1 MNDYRLQ
8 QMKKQLQKDPTQ
20 QEIDAA
26 GPPPIATDTNFDL
39 DESYTEGV
47 DNYTPSMDELESWFN
62 DSGCPCTGPCECW
75 VEHDGTCPNGY
86 PSQFKSMG
94 LI

>member
-1 MNDYRLQ
+1 MTYLTEDYLSESE
-8 QMKKQLQKDPTQ
+8 DYHE
-20 QEIDAA
+20 QER
-26 GPPPIATDTNFDL
+26 DL

-47 DNYTPSMDELESWFN
+47 DNHTPSMDELESWFN